1 MADNTLLSASTGTG
15 DVIRTVHKSTYKTP
29 VSLIDVGGTST
40 GSEAILGDSTH
51 ALPVKIMAGSTS
63 LSVSGSTI
71 NVNVV
76 SVSGTTSQAVTLTT
90 ASTLSVNVSNTVG
103 VSFTTA
109 STAHV
114 DTELPAAAALA
125 DNTANPTV
133 PAVASFPHVWDS
145 TGWDRWPGSSALGGK
160 VYTTTDSTI
169 HATISALTTAS
180 TIHIAP
186 LTTNST
192 INIAALTTASTIH
205 IAPLT
210 TSSTISVTNAAAD
223 DAVFTPGTGIGTPM
237 MGLVTSD
244 TVSTGDV
251 GVLTMTLNRQ
261 LKVTLFDSTGVEVT
275 SLGGGTQYTIGTSG
289 STGNTVTLAGAIR
302 RDAAA
307 TLADTTQDITA
318 LQVDSAGRLWTN
330 NSGSTV
336 SVSGSTISATHSA
349 VDDAVF
355 TAGSGIGVPMMGF
368 ASADGVT
375 TGDIGVL
382 AMTTNRSLKAT
393 LYDSTGGEL
402 LAVSTLSVTNNSTF
416 PVQVTAWS
424 AGSIDVSGSTVGINC
439 AVEDDSVFTPS
450 TSLGIPMMGLV
461 TSDEV
466 STGDIGVFAML
477 ANRQQKVTL
486 YNSTGV
492 ELAIGTGVSVFNKV
506 GTTVV
511 ETTAIKTSG
520 GQVYGISGYNNTL
533 APIYVKLYNT
543 TAAPTTSLTAVARYI
558 LPCSTVTGAAGF
570 VEDYACPIAF
580 STGIGIRITGGSILD
595 GATEAAASTASLYT
609 VNVRYS

>member
-1 MADNTLLSASTGTG
+1 MADNTILSAATGTG

-51 ALPVKIMAGSTS
+51 ALPVKIMAGSTA

-71 NVNVV
+71 NVHVV

-145 TGWDRWPGSSALGGK
+145 TAWDRWPGSSALGGK

-180 TIHIAP
+180 TIHVAQSGTWTIAA
-186 LTTNST
+186 LTTASTVHAQVNALTTAST
-192 INIAALTTASTIH
+192 IHVAQSGTWTIAALTTASTIH
-205 IAPLT
+205 VTGSLSATNSAAT
-210 TSSTISVTNAAAD
+210 TDDAAFTPGSGIGTPAMGLVTSDEVSTGDVGVFSMLPNRQQKITLYDSTGVEVTPITGVD
-223 DAVFTPGTGIGTPM
+223 DAVFTPGSGVGVPL

-251 GVLTMTLNRQ
+251 GVLAMLVNRQ
-261 LKVTLFDSTGVEVT
+261 LKITLYDSTGNEVAV
-275 SLGGGTQYTIGTSG
+275 GGGTQYTIGTTG
-289 STGNTVTLAGAIR
+289 STGNTVTIAGAYR
-302 RDAAA
+302 KDTPAA
-307 TLADTTQDITA
+307 LADTTGDVTA
-318 LQVDSAGRLWTN
+318 LQVDASGRLWTN
-330 NSGSTV
+330 ASASTV
-336 SVSGSTISATHSA
+336 NVIA
-349 VDDAVF
+349 VAG
-355 TAGSGIGVPMMGF
+355 TAG
-368 ASADGVT
+368 
-375 TGDIGVL
+375 
-382 AMTTNRSLKAT
+382 
-393 LYDSTGGEL
+393 
-402 LAVSTLSVTNNSTF
+402 
-416 PVQVTAWS
+416 
-424 AGSIDVSGSTVGINC
+424 
-439 AVEDDSVFTPS
+439 
-450 TSLGIPMMGLV
+450 
-461 TSDEV
+461 
-466 STGDIGVFAML
+466 
-477 ANRQQKVTL
+477 
-486 YNSTGV
+486 
-492 ELAIGTGVSVFNKV
+492 GVSVFNKV

-511 ETTAIKTSG
+511 ETTAIKTSA

-570 VEDYACPIAF
+570 VEDYACPVAF

-595 GATEAAASTASLYT
+595 AATEAAASTASLYT
-609 VNVRYS
+609 VNVRYA

>member
-1 MADNTLLSASTGTG
+1 MADNTILSAATGTG

-51 ALPVKIMAGSTS
+51 ALPVKLMAGSTS

-71 NVNVV
+71 NVHVV
-76 SVSGTTSQAVTLTT
+76 SMSGTTSQAVTLTT

-133 PAVASFPHVWDS
+133 PAVGSFLHLWDS
-145 TGWDRWPGSSALGGK
+145 TAWDRWPGSSALGGK

-180 TIHIAP
+180 TIHVAQSGTWTIAA
-186 LTTNST
+186 LTTASTVHAQVNALTTAST
-192 INIAALTTASTIH
+192 IHVAQSGTWTIAALTTASTIH
-205 IAPLT
+205 VTGSLSATNSAAT
-210 TSSTISVTNAAAD
+210 TD
-223 DAVFTPGTGIGTPM
+223 DAAFTPGSGIGTP
-237 MGLVTSD
+237 
-244 TVSTGDV
+244 
-251 GVLTMTLNRQ
+251 
-261 LKVTLFDSTGVEVT
+261 
-275 SLGGGTQYTIGTSG
+275 
-289 STGNTVTLAGAIR
+289 A
-302 RDAAA
+302 
-307 TLADTTQDITA
+307 
-318 LQVDSAGRLWTN
+318 
-330 NSGSTV
+330 
-336 SVSGSTISATHSA
+336 
-349 VDDAVF
+349 
-355 TAGSGIGVPMMGF
+355 
-368 ASADGVT
+368 
-375 TGDIGVL
+375 
-382 AMTTNRSLKAT
+382 
-393 LYDSTGGEL
+393 
-402 LAVSTLSVTNNSTF
+402 
-416 PVQVTAWS
+416 
-424 AGSIDVSGSTVGINC
+424 
-439 AVEDDSVFTPS
+439 
-450 TSLGIPMMGLV
+450 MGLV

-466 STGDIGVFAML
+466 STGDVGVFSML
-477 ANRQQKVTL
+477 PNRQQKITL
-486 YNSTGV
+486 YDSTGV
-492 ELAIGTGVSVFNKV
+492 EVTPITGVDDAVFTPGSGVGVPLMGLVTSDAVSTGDVGVLAMLVNRQLKITLYDSTGNEVAVGGGTQYTIGTTGSTANTGTVALGYRKDTAATLVATTGDLTAPIFDASGQQWVNASGSTIPVTLTTGSTVSVNGIVSVSGSTINANVSQSTVNVIAVAGTAGGVSVFNKV

-511 ETTAIKTSG
+511 ETTAIKTSA

-570 VEDYACPIAF
+570 VEDYACPVAF

-609 VNVRYS
+609 VNVRYA